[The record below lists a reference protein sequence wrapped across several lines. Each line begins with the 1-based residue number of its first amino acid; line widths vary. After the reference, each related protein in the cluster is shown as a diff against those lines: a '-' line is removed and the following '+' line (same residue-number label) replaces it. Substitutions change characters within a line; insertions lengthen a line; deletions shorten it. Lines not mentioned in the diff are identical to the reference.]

1 MKLYSMSGT
10 CAVSVHIV
18 LEWLGEPF
26 TVEVM
31 SHGDN
36 RADAFLAINPSGQV
50 PALQLDDGR
59 VLTEAA
65 AILTYLADRHPRA
78 ALGGGGD
85 PDGRYAMAQLM
96 SYLTSEVHVGFKP
109 FFMPQRFLD
118 DPAQFPALRA
128 KALAVLAPM
137 LAALGDRLGDRRSIL
152 DDRRSVAD
160 AYLYVLLR
168 WAENASAGLAAY
180 PNLRRYRDAFE
191 QDPAVQRA
199 LLAQQMA
206 PARRRALTA
215 AVTTPADAYAARLIE
230 FEK

>member
-18 LEWLGEPF
+18 LEWIGEPF

-31 SHGDN
+31 ARGDN

-50 PALQLDDGR
+50 PALRLGDGR

-65 AILTYLADRHPRA
+65 AILTYLADRYPQA
-78 ALGGGGD
+78 ALGAGND
-85 PDGRYAMAQLM
+85 PDSRYELTQLM
-96 SYLTSEVHVGFKP
+96 SYLTGEVHVAFKP

-118 DPAQFPALRA
+118 DPEQFPALQA

-137 LAALGDRLGDRRSIL
+137 LEALEERLGASAFIL
-152 DDRRSVAD
+152 HGRRSVAD

-168 WAENASAGLAAY
+168 WADNASAGLAAY
-180 PNLRRYRDAFE
+180 PNLRRYRDSFE
-191 QDPAVQRA
+191 RDPSVQRA
-199 LLAQQMA
+199 LAAQQMA
-206 PARRRALTA
+206 PLGDVRS
-215 AVTTPADAYAARLIE
+215 
-230 FEK
+230 